1 MRKSVLIID
10 TPDSCCDCR
19 FCREL
24 DEGIEACCEL
34 MEDEDDPTCCRMI
47 ETESGYCQEKPIW
60 CPLKELPER
69 RKYSEEFF
77 NGNVKGWNDCL
88 GKIVGE

>member
-1 MRKSVLIID
+1 MRKSVLIMD

-34 MEDEDDPTCCRMI
+34 MEDEDDSTCCRMI
-47 ETESGYCQEKPIW
+47 ETEFGYCQEKPIW